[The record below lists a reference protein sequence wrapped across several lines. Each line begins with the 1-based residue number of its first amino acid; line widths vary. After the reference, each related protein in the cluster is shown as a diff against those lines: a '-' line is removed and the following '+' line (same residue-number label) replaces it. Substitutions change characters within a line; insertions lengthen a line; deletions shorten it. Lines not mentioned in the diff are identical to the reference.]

1 MSDSTARFGARAG
14 DYALYRPSYPRDA
27 VEAVLDGF
35 SKPDIADTGAGTG
48 ISSIAL
54 AEAGAHVFAVEPNAN
69 MRGSIPTRADIVVV
83 DGTAEVT
90 ALPDHSVDIVTAFQA
105 YHWFVPDR
113 VLAEAARIGRARARY
128 AAVWNERD
136 ETDPF
141 VREYGAIIRPYMTDD
156 TEARR
161 RNTTVDKDLRR
172 HGWSDVRL
180 LEFRHAVPVD
190 WEALIGRT
198 RSTSYLPREGTAYE
212 AMAGELRALYDRAG
226 EFGGAHFTLVTSVH
240 LAERTMS

>member
-1 MSDSTARFGARAG
+1 MSDSTTRFSARAG

-27 VEAVLDGF
+27 ISAVLDGF
-35 SKPDIADTGAGTG
+35 SRPEVADTGAGTG

-54 AEAGAHVFAVEPNAN
+54 ADAGAHVFAVEPNAN
-69 MRGSIPTRADIVVV
+69 MRGSIPTRADIVVI

-113 VLAEAARIGRARARY
+113 VLAEAARIGRARCRY

-136 ETDPF
+136 EKDPF
-141 VREYGAIIRPYMTDD
+141 VREYSAIIRPHMTDD

-161 RNTTVDKDLRR
+161 SRNKTVDKDLRR
-172 HGWSDVRL
+172 HGWADVRM
-180 LEFRHAVPVD
+180 LEFRHVVPVD

-198 RSTSYLPREGTAYE
+198 RSTSYLPREGAAYE
-212 AMAGELRALYDRAG
+212 AMAADLRALFERAG
-226 EFGGAHFTLVTSVH
+226 EFGGARFALVTSVH
-240 LAERTMS
+240 LGERQ

>member
-1 MSDSTARFGARAG
+1 MSDSTARFDARAG

-27 VEAVLDGF
+27 IAAVLDGF
-35 SKPDIADTGAGTG
+35 RAPEVADTGAGTG

-54 AEAGAHVFAVEPNAN
+54 ADAGAHVFAIEPNAN
-69 MRGSIPTRADIVVV
+69 MRGSIPMRADIEVI

-90 ALPDHSVDIVTAFQA
+90 SLPDHSVDIITAFQA
-105 YHWFVPDR
+105 YHWFTPDR
-113 VLAEAARIGRARARY
+113 VFRESQRVGRARVRY

-136 ETDPF
+136 EKDAF
-141 VREYGAIIRPYMTDD
+141 VREYSAIVRPYMTDD

-161 RNTTVDKDLRR
+161 RKTTIDGDLRR
-172 HGWSDVRL
+172 HGWSDVRV

-198 RSTSYLPREGTAYE
+198 RSTSYLPREGPAYE
-212 AMAGELRALYDRAG
+212 AMAAELRALYDRADA
-226 EFGGAHFTLVTSVH
+226 FGGARFTLVTSVH
-240 LAERTMS
+240 LGERQ